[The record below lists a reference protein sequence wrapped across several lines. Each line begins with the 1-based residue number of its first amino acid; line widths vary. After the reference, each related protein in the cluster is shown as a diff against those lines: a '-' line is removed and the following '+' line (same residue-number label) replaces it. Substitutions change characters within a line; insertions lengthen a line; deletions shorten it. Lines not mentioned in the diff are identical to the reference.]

1 MPITAPIL
9 GQATQQ
15 VANAA
20 TLDPNQLAQA
30 NATTLS
36 GQVSNIIGQG
46 GPLMQQAAT
55 IGNSMAAQRGL
66 LNSSMG
72 IQAAQN
78 SVLQNATQ
86 LAQGDMN
93 ALNQANQFNVQAAN
107 QAMLQ
112 NQANQQRTNEFN
124 AQQGNAMN
132 TWNLGQQNESVLRT
146 LDANNK
152 EALMNIEANYKTLMQ
167 ANSSASGMYEQ
178 MLKNLSDIQT
188 NKDMDATAK
197 QTAVQNQLT
206 YLRTGMTMLQ
216 NMNSIDGL
224 VQF

>member
-1 MPITAPIL
+1 MITAPIL

-15 VANAA
+15 VAGAA

-30 NATTLS
+30 NATTVS
-36 GQVSNIIGQG
+36 GQAGNIVGQG

-78 SVLQNATQ
+78 AVLQNATQ
-86 LAQGDMN
+86 LAQGDAN
-93 ALNQANQFNVQAAN
+93 ALNQASQFNAQATNQALGQNTANQQAAN
-107 QAMLQ
+107 Q
-112 NQANQQRTNEFN
+112 FN
-124 AQQGNAMN
+124 AQQGNAMS
-132 TWNLGQQNESVLRT
+132 TWNLGQQNEAVMKT

-152 EALMNIEANYKTLMQ
+152 ESLMNIEANYKTLMQ

-178 MLKNLSDIQT
+178 MLKKLSDIQT
-188 NKDMDATAK
+188 NRDTDATTK
-197 QTAVQNQLT
+197 STAIQNQLT

-216 NMNSIDGL
+216 NMNAITGL
-224 VQF
+224 VTF

>member
-1 MPITAPIL
+1 MITAPIL

-15 VANAA
+15 VAGAA

-30 NATTLS
+30 NATTVS
-36 GQVSNIIGQG
+36 GQAGNIVGQG

-78 SVLQNATQ
+78 AVLQNATQ
-86 LAQGDMN
+86 IAQGDVN
-93 ALNQANQFNVQAAN
+93 ALNSASQFNAQSKNQTLAQNTANQQATNQFN
-107 QAMLQ
+107 
-112 NQANQQRTNEFN
+112 T
-124 AQQGNAMN
+124 QQGNAMS
-132 TWNLGQQNESVLRT
+132 TWNLGQQNEAVMKT

-152 EALMNIEANYKTLMQ
+152 ESLMNIEANYKTLMQ

-178 MLKNLSDIQT
+178 MLKNLSDISAS
-188 NKDMDATAK
+188 KDMDAAAK
-197 QTAVQNQLT
+197 SAATQNQLT
-206 YLRTGMTMLQ
+206 YLRTGMTMIQ
-216 NMNSIDGL
+216 NLNSITGL
-224 VQF
+224 VTF

>member
-1 MPITAPIL
+1 MITAPIL

-15 VANAA
+15 VAGAA

-30 NATTLS
+30 NATTVS
-36 GQVSNIIGQG
+36 GQASNIIGQG

-78 SVLQNATQ
+78 AVLQNATQ
-86 LAQGDMN
+86 LAQGDAN
-93 ALNQANQFNVQAAN
+93 ALNQASQFNAQATNQALGQNTANQQAAN
-107 QAMLQ
+107 Q
-112 NQANQQRTNEFN
+112 FN
-124 AQQGNAMN
+124 AQQGNAMS
-132 TWNLGQQNESVLRT
+132 TWNLGHQNEAVMKT

-152 EALMNIEANYKTLMQ
+152 ESLMNIEANYKTLMQ

-188 NKDMDATAK
+188 NKDMDAATKSTAI
-197 QTAVQNQLT
+197 QNQLT

-216 NMNSIDGL
+216 NMNGISGL
-224 VQF
+224 VTF

>member
-36 GQVSNIIGQG
+36 GQAGNIIGQG
-46 GPLMQQAAT
+46 GQLMQQAAT

-124 AQQGNAMN
+124 AQQGNAMD

-206 YLRTGMTMLQ
+206 YLRTGMTMIQ
-216 NMNSIDGL
+216 NMNSITGL
-224 VQF
+224 VTF

>member
-15 VANAA
+15 VAGAA

-30 NATTLS
+30 NATTVS
-36 GQVSNIIGQG
+36 GQASNIVGQG

-78 SVLQNATQ
+78 AVLQNATQ
-86 LAQGDMN
+86 LAQGDVN
-93 ALNQANQFNVQAAN
+93 ALNQASQFNAQATN
-107 QAMLQ
+107 QALMQ
-112 NQANQQRTNEFN
+112 NQANQQRTGEFN
-124 AQQGNAMN
+124 AQQGNAMS
-132 TWNLGQQNESVLRT
+132 TWNLGQQNEAVMKT

-152 EALMNIEANYKTLMQ
+152 ESLMNIEANYKTLMQ

-188 NKDMDATAK
+188 NKDMDAATKSTAI
-197 QTAVQNQLT
+197 QNQLT

-216 NMNSIDGL
+216 NMNGITGL
-224 VQF
+224 VTF

>member
-1 MPITAPIL
+1 MITAPIL

-15 VANAA
+15 VAGAA

-30 NATTLS
+30 NATTVS
-36 GQVSNIIGQG
+36 GQASNIIGQG

-55 IGNSMAAQRGL
+55 IGNSIAAQRGL

-78 SVLQNATQ
+78 AVLQNATQ
-86 LAQGDMN
+86 LAQGDAN
-93 ALNQANQFNVQAAN
+93 ALNQASQFNAQATNQALGQNTANQQAAN
-107 QAMLQ
+107 Q
-112 NQANQQRTNEFN
+112 FN
-124 AQQGNAMN
+124 AQQGNAMS
-132 TWNLGQQNESVLRT
+132 TWNLGQQNEAVMKT

-152 EALMNIEANYKTLMQ
+152 ESLMNIEANYKTLMQ

-188 NKDMDATAK
+188 NKDMDAATKSTAI
-197 QTAVQNQLT
+197 QNQLT
-206 YLRTGMTMLQ
+206 YLRTGMVMLEGL
-216 NMNSIDGL
+216 NSVKGL
-224 VQF
+224 VTF

>member
-1 MPITAPIL
+1 MITAPIL

-15 VANAA
+15 VAGAA

-30 NATTLS
+30 NATTVS
-36 GQVSNIIGQG
+36 GQAGNIVGQG

-78 SVLQNATQ
+78 AVLQNATQ
-86 LAQGDMN
+86 LAQGDAN
-93 ALNQANQFNVQAAN
+93 ALNQASQFNAQATNQALGQNTANQQAAN
-107 QAMLQ
+107 Q
-112 NQANQQRTNEFN
+112 FN
-124 AQQGNAMN
+124 AQQGNAMS
-132 TWNLGQQNESVLRT
+132 TWNLGQQNEAVMKT

-152 EALMNIEANYKTLMQ
+152 ESLMNIEANYKTLMQ

-178 MLKNLSDIQT
+178 MLKNLSDISAS
-188 NKDMDATAK
+188 KDMDAAAK
-197 QTAVQNQLT
+197 SAATQNQLT
-206 YLRTGMTMLQ
+206 YLRTGMTMIQ
-216 NMNSIDGL
+216 NLNSITGL
-224 VQF
+224 VTF